1 MYLAWF
7 DADRKKP
14 VTEKIADARE
24 RYLAKFG
31 AEPAVCL
38 VNPADAVPGTPVE
51 LRPAA
56 YISRNCFWI
65 GVDEQ
70 EAPRQAPPEEPAIPA
85 APPAVPAVAT
95 EIAQRQDPAPTRKRK
110 RSPKPAQPLGVLASE
125 QAEPGTKPSRAVR
138 RGVAR
143 QQPVDEMQVPA
154 ATPVAPTVLAPKGR
168 KRAAVETK
176 PATTPAVPTRD
187 GGKSTTTVPVAGR
200 AAKRAGVTA
209 ATGAVDSKAT
219 GGKPARTAESS
230 GPAVPATP
238 KSSKGKRQ
246 PAPSVID
253 SKKVATPVKAA
264 ARDKAAPPVAQGQP
278 ARIAKAPK
286 STPAKPRR
294 LSESA
299 KGSAATKAA
308 DAKPSTTTR
317 ARRERRAA

>member
-70 EAPRQAPPEEPAIPA
+70 EAPRLAPLEEPAIPA
-85 APPAVPAVAT
+85 APPVVPAVAT

-110 RSPKPAQPLGVLASE
+110 QSPKPAQPLGIPASE
-125 QAEPGTKPSRAVR
+125 QTEPGTKPVRAVR

-143 QQPVDEMQVPA
+143 QQPVEAAQV
-154 ATPVAPTVLAPKGR
+154 ATTMPVTPTALASKSR
-168 KRAAVETK
+168 KRATAETK

-187 GGKSTTTVPVAGR
+187 GGKSTPTVPAAGH
-200 AAKRAGVTA
+200 AAKRAVVTA
-209 ATGAVDSKAT
+209 PAAVDTRATGR
-219 GGKPARTAESS
+219 KPTRTAESTA
-230 GPAVPATP
+230 PAVPATP

-264 ARDKAAPPVAQGQP
+264 ARDKVPNPAAQGQP
-278 ARIAKAPK
+278 AQPAKAPK
-286 STPAKPRR
+286 STPAKPRKI
-294 LSESA
+294 SESA
-299 KGSAATKAA
+299 KGPAATKAA

-317 ARRERRAA
+317 ARRERPAA